1 MTGGIGTARGAA
13 LCVGAVLGP
22 GVLVLPAMAVRAA
35 GPASLVAWAALLC
48 VSALIATSFATL
60 GARYPDAGGVA
71 AFTQRAFG
79 DRAAAV
85 VGCWLYAAVPAGVVA
100 GAIAGARYTAAAVG
114 ASGSVTAAMAVALL
128 VPHQATFA
136 LSTTSRSRSS
146 AACLF
151 RQMM

>member
-35 GPASLVAWAALLC
+35 GPASLLAWAALLC

-100 GAIAGARYTAAAVG
+100 GAIAGARYT
-114 ASGSVTAAMAVALL
+114 
-128 VPHQATFA
+128 
-136 LSTTSRSRSS
+136 S
-146 AACLF
+146 AALGRVF
-151 RQMM
+151 KGSQPLE